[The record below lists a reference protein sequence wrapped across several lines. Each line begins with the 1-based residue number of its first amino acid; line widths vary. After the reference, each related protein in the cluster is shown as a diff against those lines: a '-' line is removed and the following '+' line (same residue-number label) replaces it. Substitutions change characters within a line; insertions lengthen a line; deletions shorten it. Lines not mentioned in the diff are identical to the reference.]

1 MLNVV
6 QSRYLVLSFLF
17 CHKKEFRT
25 DPCSACQKSHAN
37 LNLLVSFG
45 YILLCQLWEC
55 ETREACSI
63 LSKHPMFMFDSEFL
77 FLFSGVD
84 LCEVVTIAFY

>member
-6 QSRYLVLSFLF
+6 QSRYLVQSFLF

-25 DPCSACQKSHAN
+25 DSCSACQKSHAN
-37 LNLLVSFG
+37 LNLPVSFG

-63 LSKHPMFMFDSEFL
+63 LSKHPMFMFVFL
-77 FLFSGVD
+77 FFLGVD